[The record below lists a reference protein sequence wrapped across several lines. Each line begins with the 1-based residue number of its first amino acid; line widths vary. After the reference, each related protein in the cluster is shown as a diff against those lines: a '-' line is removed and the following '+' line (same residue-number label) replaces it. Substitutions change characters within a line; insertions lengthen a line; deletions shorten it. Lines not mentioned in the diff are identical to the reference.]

1 VPSSLQRLATCL
13 ETIDATAVPQ
23 GSREITGP
31 ARWAAVCVLFSA
43 SESPDMLFTQ
53 RADTLRKHP
62 LQISFP
68 GGSEDVGDA
77 GPCATALRETTEEI
91 GLPADNVRVLGR
103 LPSAEVVVSR
113 FEVVPVVAWWDGVE
127 PLTISPTEVKQ
138 VLRWSVS
145 DLVNPENRVTAL
157 HPSGFT
163 GPAWM
168 FDDLFLWGFTA
179 RVADRLLRLGGWEM
193 PWDETRR
200 VPVPDEFMRDH
211 LEKSRAT
218 LTRDPR

>member
-1 VPSSLQRLATCL
+1 LDR
-13 ETIDATAVPQ
+13 IDALP
-23 GSREITGP
+23 GLEGPREITGP

-43 SESPDMLFTQ
+43 ASNPDILFTQ
-53 RADTLRKHP
+53 RADTLRTHP

-68 GGSEDVGDA
+68 GGSEDEGDA
-77 GPCATALRETTEEI
+77 GPCATALRETHEEI
-91 GLPADNVRVLGR
+91 GLAASDVRVLGR

-113 FEVVPVVAWWDGVE
+113 FEVVPVVAWWSGAQ
-127 PLTISPTEVKQ
+127 PLTVSPTEVKQ

-145 DLVNPENRVTAL
+145 ELVNPDNRVTAL

-163 GPAWM
+163 GPAWI

-179 RVADRLLRLGGWEM
+179 RIADRLLRLGGWEV
-193 PWDETRR
+193 PWDESRQ

-211 LEKSRAT
+211 LQKTRQT